1 MLAKTAEAP
10 VINTGAVA
18 DTSNIVAPPPLLLAV
33 LGGMVLTVDWAEAD
47 QRNEQAKTRE

>member
-18 DTSNIVAPPPLLLAV
+18 DTSNIVAPPPPLLAV
-33 LGGMVLTVDWAEAD
+33 LVVVATVDWAHEATTVISPKAA
-47 QRNEQAKTRE
+47 R